1 MNKSS
6 RGELIYFFLL
16 QPTDASEIKWVRAS
30 ILFPEAQLVVEGS
43 SKDDVNQGRL
53 GNITITVSVIV
64 MIIIL
69 RLGDCWFL
77 CALAGAATVPHTF
90 KELVPKDQVT
100 VLFATMLDVSS
111 ITLDFLSSN
120 MFDVECRASTRS
132 GTLASSTSSSGS
144 MAPGW
149 TSWWTTSYPPSMGG
163 YSSSRVTTSWTNKRS

>member
-6 RGELIYFFLL
+6 RGGLIYFFLL

-53 GNITITVSVIV
+53 GDITITVVVIV

-100 VLFATMLDVSS
+100 AETSPGS
-111 ITLDFLSSN
+111 EFLSLLRISE
-120 MFDVECRASTRS
+120 FFRFI
-132 GTLASSTSSSGS
+132 
-144 MAPGW
+144 
-149 TSWWTTSYPPSMGG
+149 
-163 YSSSRVTTSWTNKRS
+163 

>member
-1 MNKSS
+1 
-6 RGELIYFFLL
+6 
-16 QPTDASEIKWVRAS
+16 
-30 ILFPEAQLVVEGS
+30 
-43 SKDDVNQGRL
+43 
-53 GNITITVSVIV
+53 

-100 VLFATMLDVSS
+100 VLFANMLDVFAIMLDVSS
-111 ITLDFLSSN
+111 IIMDFLSSN

-149 TSWWTTSYPPSMGG
+149 TSWWTTSYPPSTGG
-163 YSSSRVTTSWTNKRS
+163 CSSSRVTTSWTNKRSSLDSE

>member
-1 MNKSS
+1 MNKST
-6 RGELIYFFLL
+6 RGGLICFFLL

-53 GNITITVSVIV
+53 GNITITVIVIV

-100 VLFATMLDVSS
+100 VLVSTMLNVSS
-111 ITLDFLSSN
+111 IIMDFLSSN
-120 MFDVECRASTRS
+120 MFDVECRALTRS

-149 TSWWTTSYPPSMGG
+149 TSWWTTSYPPSTGG
-163 YSSSRVTTSWTNKRS
+163 CSSSRVTTSWTNKRS